1 MGFESLSVKVGVPM
15 GKNEL
20 KNKIFVVSGASSGLG
35 RLIAEKLIGNDCV
48 VFGIGRSEE
57 KFRKFKEESGEKS
70 KLFHAEIFDVTVK
83 ENWLKLAADIKESYG
98 HIDGIINC
106 AGVFPPFKK
115 ATGVSSEDAEK
126 VMKTNFFSA
135 VYAIETL
142 FCLTEGVKKPII
154 VNVSSSSALCS
165 IVGTSAYSASKSAL
179 KAYSEILGE
188 ELRGKAYVATVMP
201 GFARTDIFRS
211 QNTSFEENK
220 LLYKM
225 SMPAEKMA
233 NKIFKGIEKGKR
245 RMIFGFDAKL
255 MNFFYKLMPK
265 TTTKIICKILKKS
278 ELKLFEDIFE

>member
-1 MGFESLSVKVGVPM
+1 MS
-15 GKNEL
+15 KNEL

-35 RLIAEKLIGNDCV
+35 RLLSEKLIGNNCKV
-48 VFGIGRSEE
+48 IGIGRSEE
-57 KFRKFKEESGEKS
+57 KFRNFKEKLCEKS
-70 KLFHAEIFDVTVK
+70 EFLHAEIFDVTVK
-83 ENWLKLAADIKESYG
+83 ENWTRLAENIKENYG
-98 HIDGIINC
+98 RIDGIINC

-115 ATGVSSEDAEK
+115 AAGVSSESVER
-126 VMKTNFFSA
+126 VLKTNFLSA
-135 VYAIETL
+135 VYAIEAL
-142 FCLTEGVKKPII
+142 LGLTEGVEKPII
-154 VNVSSSSALCS
+154 VNISSSSALCS

-188 ELRGKAYVATVMP
+188 ELSGKAYVATVMP

-233 NKIFKGIEKGKR
+233 NKIFKGIEKGKK
-245 RMIFGFDAKL
+245 RMIFGSDAKL

-265 TTTKIICKILKKS
+265 TTTKIIRKILQKS
-278 ELKLFEDIFE
+278 KMKLFEDIFD

>member
-1 MGFESLSVKVGVPM
+1 MPM
-15 GKNEL
+15 RKNEL

-35 RLIAEKLIGNDCV
+35 RLIAEKLIGKNCKV
-48 VFGIGRSEE
+48 IGIGRSEE
-57 KFRKFKEESGEKS
+57 KFRNFKEKLGEKAERFQS
-70 KLFHAEIFDVTVK
+70 EIFDVTVK
-83 ENWLKLAADIKESYG
+83 ENWVKLAADIKENYG

-115 ATGVSSEDAEK
+115 VTGVSSEDTEN

-135 VYAIETL
+135 VYAVEAL
-142 FCLTEGVKKPII
+142 FGLTDGADMPII
-154 VNVSSSSALCS
+154 VNISSASALCS
-165 IVGTSAYSASKSAL
+165 IVGTSAYSASKAAL

-233 NKIFKGIEKGKR
+233 NKIFKGIEKGKK

-265 TTTKIICKILKKS
+265 TTTKIIRKILKKS
-278 ELKLFEDIFE
+278 KMKLFEDIFD

>member
-1 MGFESLSVKVGVPM
+1 MPM
-15 GKNEL
+15 RKNEL

-35 RLIAEKLIGNDCV
+35 RLIAEKLIGKNCKV
-48 VFGIGRSEE
+48 IGIGRSEE
-57 KFRKFKEESGEKS
+57 KFRNFKEKLGEKAER
-70 KLFHAEIFDVTVK
+70 FQAEIFDVTVK
-83 ENWLKLAADIKESYG
+83 ENWVKLAADIKENYG

-115 ATGVSSEDAEK
+115 VTGVSSEDTEN

-135 VYAIETL
+135 VYAVEAL
-142 FCLTEGVKKPII
+142 FGLTDGADMPII
-154 VNVSSSSALCS
+154 VNISSASALCS
-165 IVGTSAYSASKSAL
+165 IVGTSAYSASKSAF

-265 TTTKIICKILKKS
+265 TTTKIIRKILKKS
-278 ELKLFEDIFE
+278 KMKLFEDIFD

>member
-1 MGFESLSVKVGVPM
+1 MS
-15 GKNEL
+15 KNDL

-35 RLIAEKLIGNDCV
+35 RLIAEKLIGKNCM

-57 KFRKFKEESGEKS
+57 KFRDFKEKLGEKAE
-70 KLFHAEIFDVTVK
+70 LLHPEIFDVTVK
-83 ENWLKLAADIKESYG
+83 ENWEQLAADIKKTCG
-98 HIDGIINC
+98 HIDRIINC
-106 AGVFPPFKK
+106 AGVFPPFEK
-115 ATGVSSEDAEK
+115 AIGVSSGDTES

-135 VYAIETL
+135 VYAVEAL
-142 FCLTEGVKKPII
+142 FGLTDGVKKPII
-154 VNVSSSSALCS
+154 VNVSSASALCP
-165 IVGTSAYSASKSAL
+165 IVGTSAYSASKSAF

-233 NKIFKGIEKGKR
+233 DKIFKSIEKGRK

-278 ELKLFEDIFE
+278 KMKLFEDIFD